1 MNANVNIAII
11 TDFGTRDGY
20 VGAMK
25 GVLNSICPQAV
36 LIDITHEIAPQDV
49 VGAAYTLARCSRY
62 FPDATIFL
70 VVVDPGV
77 GTNRRPIAVEA
88 GSYRFVAPDNG
99 VLTKAL
105 QWQEKWRAVNLTN
118 CDYWLDTV
126 SATFHGRDIFAP
138 VAAHWANG
146 NDIVCFG
153 KEVSD
158 LVTLTEPVVRWDEE
172 ICGFL
177 GTVIQVDQFGN
188 LITNIGPL
196 ERLGQK
202 LRWQEN
208 SGQNQEFSGEAFTVE
223 LVGLKLRGIRKTYG
237 EVNKGGILALVDSNG
252 YLEIAMNQGNAA
264 ETLGIEPGAE
274 VTLRVWR

>member
-1 MNANVNIAII
+1 MSANVSIAII

-49 VGAAYTLARCSRY
+49 EGAAYTLARCFRY

-77 GTNRRPIAVEA
+77 GTNRRPIAVET

-105 QWQEKWRAVNLTN
+105 QWQENWRAVNLTN
-118 CDYWLDTV
+118 RNYWLDTV

-138 VAAHWANG
+138 VAAYWAIG
-146 NDIVCFG
+146 NDMTCFG
-153 KEVSD
+153 EEVSD
-158 LVTLTEPVVRWDEE
+158 LVALTEPVARWDEVKR
-172 ICGFL
+172 GFL

-202 LRWQEN
+202 LRWQVN
-208 SGQNQEFSGEAFTVE
+208 SGQHQEFSGEAFTIE

-237 EVNKGGILALVDSNG
+237 EVDKGSILALVDSNG
-252 YLEIAMNQGNAA
+252 YLAIAMNQGNAA
-264 ETLGIEPGAE
+264 ETFGLELGAE
-274 VTLRVWR
+274 VSLKVRR